1 MRVPTTPQ
9 RSRMMSGIRAKDTW
23 PERSLRS
30 CLFARGFRY
39 RIHVKSLPGSPD
51 IVLPKY
57 RAVVFVHGCF
67 WHRHKGCRYTTTPKT
82 NSNFWKKKFQGNI
95 NRDARHTQMLVEL
108 GWRVAIVWECSL
120 KKSIEKSAGI
130 VEEWLHGDDAKLVVG

>member
-1 MRVPTTPQ
+1 
-9 RSRMMSGIRAKDTW
+9 
-23 PERSLRS
+23 
-30 CLFARGFRY
+30 
-39 RIHVKSLPGSPD
+39 VKSLPGSPD

-120 KKSIEKSAGI
+120 KESIEKSAGI